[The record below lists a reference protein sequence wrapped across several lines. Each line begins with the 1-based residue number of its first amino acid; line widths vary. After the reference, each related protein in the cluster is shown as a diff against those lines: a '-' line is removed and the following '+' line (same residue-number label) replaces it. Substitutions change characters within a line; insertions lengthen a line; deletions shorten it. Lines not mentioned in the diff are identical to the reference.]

1 MGAMRRAGGAARGER
16 TRPWLAGVLR
26 CGALLAAAALA
37 VLPLTTSA
45 AYAATGGDAGAATGA
60 TTGPTAGAAAA
71 ASASAAAKAD
81 AANASKAQN
90 AQTLTGAEAALQ
102 PILDHL
108 HSSYQQAE
116 VETQKYDALAEQLT
130 QAQSDDTAL
139 LVQVQNA
146 QSQVND
152 GMTIAGEI
160 AEAQYRNGALSQLGE
175 LLLTNDPEQ
184 ALHTEQ
190 LLRMAATSQAKFL
203 AQLQNDQSNLAT
215 AKYAADVAQ
224 AQASTLLAA
233 EAAQRKV
240 INAQLAAVEQ
250 QVSSLTGAQQQE
262 LELLEQKDAN
272 AAQLALLA
280 SGILGTDDGK
290 PSAAGAQAIAFAFA
304 QLGSPYVWGGIGPYE
319 AGFDCS
325 GLTSQAWLSAGVAI
339 PRTSEEQW
347 ADLPHVALDA
357 LRPGDL
363 IIYFSG
369 ASHVA
374 MYIGNGM
381 VIEAPHTGAFVDVEP
396 MAVDPILGAV
406 RPDGSDSSLS
416 SYTPP
421 VIPPS
426 AEKPQP
432 LAPVAPPTTPT
443 TKPTPKPTPKPKPK
457 PSGSGSPSPKPSGSG
472 TPTPTPSGSDPAT
485 PSPSPSET
493 PSDAPSTP
501 AASTSTSASASATGF
516 VAASGSAT
524 PSGSAGR

>member
-1 MGAMRRAGGAARGER
+1 MGAMRRAGGTARGER

-45 AYAATGGDAGAATGA
+45 AYAATGGNSGA
-60 TTGPTAGAAAA
+60 TAAPSAGTTAGASAA

-81 AANASKAQN
+81 AANAAKVQN
-90 AQTLTGAEAALQ
+90 AQSLTAAEAALQ

-116 VETQKYDALAEQLT
+116 VETQKYDSLAEQLT

-160 AEAQYRNGALSQLGE
+160 AEAQYRNGGLSQLGE

-215 AKYAADVAQ
+215 AKYAADVAE
-224 AQASTLLAA
+224 AQASTLLTA

-240 INAQLAAVEQ
+240 INDQLTAVEK
-250 QVSSLTGAQQQE
+250 QVASLTGAQQQE
-262 LELLEQKDAN
+262 LSLLEQKDAN
-272 AAQLALLA
+272 AAQVALLA
-280 SGILGTDDGK
+280 SGILGKDNGT
-290 PSAAGAQAIAFAFA
+290 PSAAGAEAIAFAFA
-304 QLGSPYVWGGIGPYE
+304 QLGSPYVWGGIGPYA

-325 GLTSQAWLSAGVAI
+325 GLTSQAWLAAGVAI

-347 ADLPHVALDA
+347 ADLPHVALNA

-381 VIEAPHTGAFVDVEP
+381 VIEAPHPGAFVDVEP

-406 RPDGSDSSLS
+406 RPDGSDSSLG

-421 VIPPS
+421 PIPPS

-432 LAPVAPPTTPT
+432 IAPVAPTTPPA
-443 TKPTPKPTPKPKPK
+443 TKPTPKPTAKPTGKPTAK
-457 PSGSGSPSPKPSGSG
+457 PTASGSPSPKPSGSG
-472 TPTPTPSGSDPAT
+472 TPTPTPSSSDPAT
-485 PSPSPSET
+485 PSPSPSDT
-493 PSDAPSTP
+493 PSTP
-501 AASTSTSASASATGF
+501 AALSSATAADSAG
-516 VAASGSAT
+516 ASGSAA
-524 PSGSAGR
+524 PSGSAGQ

>member
-1 MGAMRRAGGAARGER
+1 MGAMRRAGGTARGER

-45 AYAATGGDAGAATGA
+45 AYAATGGDSGATVAPSTGA
-60 TTGPTAGAAAA
+60 SAGAAASA
-71 ASASAAAKAD
+71 GASAAAKAD
-81 AANASKAQN
+81 AANAAKAQH
-90 AQTLTGAEAALQ
+90 AQSLTSAEAALQ

-108 HSSYQQAE
+108 HSAYQQAE
-116 VETQKYDALAEQLT
+116 VETQKYDGLAEQLT
-130 QAQSDDTAL
+130 QARSDDTAL

-160 AEAQYRNGALSQLGE
+160 AEAQYRNGGLSQLGE

-203 AQLQNDQSNLAT
+203 AQLRNDQSNLAT
-215 AKYAADVAQ
+215 AKYAADVAE
-224 AQASTLLAA
+224 AQAGTLLAA

-240 INAQLAAVEQ
+240 INDQLAAVEK
-250 QVSSLTGAQQQE
+250 QVASLTGAQQQE

-272 AAQLALLA
+272 AAQVALLA
-280 SGILGTDDGK
+280 SGILGKDDGK
-290 PSAAGAQAIAFAFA
+290 PSAAGAEAIAFAFA
-304 QLGSPYVWGGIGPYE
+304 QLGAPYVWGGVGPYA

-325 GLTSQAWLSAGVAI
+325 GLTSQAWLAAGVAI

-347 ADLPHVALDA
+347 AELPHVALDA

-432 LAPVAPPTTPT
+432 LAPVAPTTPPA
-443 TKPTPKPTPKPKPK
+443 TKPTPKPTTKPKPR
-457 PSGSGSPSPKPSGSG
+457 PSGSGSPSPTPSGSG
-472 TPTPTPSGSDPAT
+472 TPTPSPTPSGSTAA
-485 PSPSPSET
+485 SPSPSDT
-493 PSDAPSTP
+493 PSTP
-501 AASTSTSASASATGF
+501 AASTSATAVDSASAF
-516 VAASGSAT
+516 VPGSASGTAA